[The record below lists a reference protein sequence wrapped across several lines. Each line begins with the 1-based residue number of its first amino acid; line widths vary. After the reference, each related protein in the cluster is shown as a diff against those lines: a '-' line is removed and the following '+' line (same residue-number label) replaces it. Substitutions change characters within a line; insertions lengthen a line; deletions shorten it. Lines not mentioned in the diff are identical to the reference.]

1 MQNYVTDLNS
11 NEASN
16 KIGRFSAIVD
26 NAPLANSGFFFD
38 YSSSTYR
45 RLQLFDRVDMNGSH
59 SLFIR
64 RLEVDDNNSWYPW
77 TQLYP
82 DYSNQ
87 LFTEHGYIVYVNGL
101 IVQWSYEVI
110 SSASP
115 SIAYYPIAFT
125 NTCRN
130 VQLTSLK
137 ANESDTSAHMRCGC
151 VYTYNP
157 TFITAQS
164 NQSGYFMWHA
174 VGY

>member
-1 MQNYVTDLNS
+1 MENGIKQIFFPDNFNNIYIRSYHNDWGWS
-11 NEASN
+11 NWSQ
-16 KIGRFSAIVD
+16 I
-26 NAPLANSGFFFD
+26 
-38 YSSSTYR
+38 
-45 RLQLFDRVDMNGSH
+45 
-59 SLFIR
+59 
-64 RLEVDDNNSWYPW
+64 
-77 TQLYP
+77 YP

-110 SSASP
+110 NSASP

-137 ANESDTSAHMRCGC
+137 ANESDTSAHLRCGC

-157 TFITAQS
+157 EFLTAQS